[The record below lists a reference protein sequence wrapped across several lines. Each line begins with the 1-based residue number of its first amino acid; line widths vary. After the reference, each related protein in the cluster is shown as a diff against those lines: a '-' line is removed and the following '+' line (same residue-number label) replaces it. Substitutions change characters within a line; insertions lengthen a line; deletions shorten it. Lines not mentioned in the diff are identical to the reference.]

1 MDSHSIE
8 GHSKNNKGLTKA
20 TLLLI
25 LCWVVYTCS
34 YIGKLS
40 YGANIGEIR
49 EAFGGNAETEAGLV
63 STFFFFSYA
72 IGQIING
79 LLCKRY
85 NIKYVVCTCLMVGGA
100 MNVLIAL
107 SPDIRY
113 LKFIWLVNG
122 IAMSFLWPT
131 LIRLLS
137 ETLKKEN
144 VDKAIVVMG
153 TTVATGTFLV
163 YGMSALFVG
172 IANFKWTFFLAAALL
187 ITVAIIWFFSFDGLV
202 KPLKKEADEEHEA
215 ERNSVEAESLDGRA
229 SSVKITKNFLIV
241 LVCVLAFF
249 AAANNYVK
257 DGLTTWTPAILKDV
271 FNTQGWMSI
280 LLTLLLP
287 LLAIPGTVLAVK
299 LYNIVKNFIGTC
311 TLMFVMSAVLMGVV
325 IWTIPTSGTGGTTGL
340 IVTVGAF
347 SLISAL
353 MNGIDN
359 IIVSMVPLQLKGKV
373 NSGRLAGVLNGFC
386 YVGSAIATYS
396 LAAIKTAL
404 GSWRAMFFVLLAI
417 AGVVI
422 LVGII
427 YHFISRKQSI
437 R

>member
-8 GHSKNNKGLTKA
+8 GHSKNNKGLSKA
-20 TLLLI
+20 TLLLA

-40 YGANIGEIR
+40 YSANLNEIMK
-49 EAFGGNAETEAGLV
+49 EFGVLKADAGLI
-63 STFFFFSYA
+63 STFFFFAYA
-72 IGQIING
+72 TGQIING

-85 NIKYVVCTCLMVGGA
+85 NIKYVVFTCLMVGGA
-100 MNVLIAL
+100 MNVLIATA
-107 SPDIRY
+107 PFHM
-113 LKFIWLVNG
+113 LKYVWLVNG

-144 VDKAIVVMG
+144 VDRAIVVMG

-172 IANFKWTFFLAAALL
+172 IANYTWTFFLAAVLL
-187 ITVAIIWFFSFDGLV
+187 ATVAIIWFFSFDGLV

-215 ERNSVEAESLDGRA
+215 ARVEELEKQGT
-229 SSVKITKNFLIV
+229 SSGMLAKNFFIV

-249 AAANNYVK
+249 AAANNFVK
-257 DGLTTWTPAILKDV
+257 DGLTGWTPTILEEV
-271 FNTQGWMSI
+271 FKTPDWMSI

-311 TLMFVMSAVLMGVV
+311 TLMFVMSGVLMGVV
-325 IWTIPTSGTGGTTGL
+325 IWAIPQGNTLGL
-340 IVTVGAF
+340 VVTVTAF

-373 NSGRLAGVLNGFC
+373 DSGRLAGVLNGFC
-386 YVGSAIATYS
+386 YVGSTIAMYG
-396 LAAIKTAL
+396 LGFIKDAL
-404 GSWRAMFFVLLAI
+404 KEWTAMFYVLLAI
-417 AGVVI
+417 ACVIVV
-422 LVGII
+422 VGII
-427 YHFISRKQSI
+427 YHFISRKQDI

>member
-1 MDSHSIE
+1 MDCHSTE
-8 GHSKNNKGLTKA
+8 PRSTNKGLSKS
-20 TLLLI
+20 TLLLA

-40 YGANIGEIR
+40 YGANIHEIETFFGESH
-49 EAFGGNAETEAGLV
+49 ANAGMV
-63 STFFFFSYA
+63 STFFFFAYA
-72 IGQIING
+72 TGQIING

-85 NIKYVVCTCLMVGGA
+85 NIKYVVFTCLIVGGT
-100 MNVLIAL
+100 MNVLVAFAPEFYL
-107 SPDIRY
+107 
-113 LKFIWLVNG
+113 LKFFWLING
-122 IAMSFLWPT
+122 IAMSFLWPI

-137 ETLKKEN
+137 ETLKKAN
-144 VDKAIVVMG
+144 VDRAIVVMG

-163 YGMSALFVG
+163 YGISALFV
-172 IANFKWTFFLAAALL
+172 ALTDYRWTFCLAAILL
-187 ITVAIIWFFSFDGLV
+187 VTVSIIWFFSFDGLV
-202 KPLKKEADEEHEA
+202 KPLKKEADEEMEMEKA
-215 ERNSVEAESLDGRA
+215 EKTEKGTTSAD
-229 SSVKITKNFLIV
+229 ITKNFLIV

-249 AAANNYVK
+249 AVANNFIK
-257 DGLTTWTPAILKDV
+257 DGLTTWTPSILSEV
-271 FNTQGWMSI
+271 FGTQSWLSI

-299 LYNIVKNFIGTC
+299 LYNVVKNFIGTC
-311 TLMFVMSAVLMGVV
+311 TLMFVMSGILMGIV
-325 IWTIPTSGTGGTTGL
+325 IMFMNQATTLGL
-340 IVTVGAF
+340 VVTVGAF

-386 YVGSAIATYS
+386 YLGSTIATYS
-396 LAAIKTAL
+396 LGAIADAL
-404 GSWRAMFFVLLAI
+404 ASWSAMFYVLLAI
-417 AGVVI
+417 AGVIV

-427 YHFISRKQSI
+427 YHFISRNQGI